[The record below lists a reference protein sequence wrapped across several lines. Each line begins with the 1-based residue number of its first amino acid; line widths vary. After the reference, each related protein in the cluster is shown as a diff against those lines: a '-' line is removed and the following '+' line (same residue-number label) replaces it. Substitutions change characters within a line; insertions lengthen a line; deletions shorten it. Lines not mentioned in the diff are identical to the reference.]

1 LPPWV
6 SCYQSWCARK
16 VIAVSLLKPKIAVS
30 FYFLSGGSSLALWAV
45 HIPLIEKTVGIG
57 YSLLGLLL
65 MLSGLG
71 GFLAMQLF
79 GYLVDHIGAKSATR
93 LGGVAVGL
101 SLLGPAFSQ
110 SPWMLGLSI
119 LLLGF
124 GIAGI
129 DVPMNAAALQVEK
142 ASGKAIFTFFHLFW
156 SVGGLAGAALGF
168 ATIGAGFSQSQTLPV
183 VGLSLSV
190 IGFLIAMWL
199 LPNQPNVG
207 ESSKEERKQSSRANR
222 RVLGFVILAGLMSAS
237 GAIVEG
243 VAQDWSALYLR
254 DVQLVSAALAA
265 WGLAAF
271 NVGMILGRIFID
283 RIVEVKGR
291 GFIIVWGSTLAAIA
305 IGLQAFANSFEISLL
320 LWFMLGLGISGV
332 VPQLFAA
339 AGEIGEATHSGRNMA
354 RVVGITYIGG
364 LAGPSIIGLLT
375 NAIPLN
381 FAIGWGAVLG
391 LFVALS
397 WTRLSKMEQ

>member
-1 LPPWV
+1 M
-6 SCYQSWCARK
+6 
-16 VIAVSLLKPKIAVS
+16 SLLRPKIAVS
-30 FYFLSGGSSLALWAV
+30 FYFLSGGSALALWAV
-45 HIPLIEKTVGIG
+45 HIPLIEKTVGID
-57 YSLLGLLL
+57 YSVLGLLL
-65 MLSGLG
+65 MLSGIG
-71 GFLAMQLF
+71 GFFAMQLF
-79 GYLVDHIGAKSATR
+79 GYLVDHIGAKTATR
-93 LGGVAVGL
+93 IGGVAVGL

-110 SPWMLGLSI
+110 TPWMLGLSI

-142 ASGKAIFTFFHLFW
+142 ASGRAIFTFFHLFW

-168 ATIGAGFSQSQTLPV
+168 ATIGAGLSQSQTLPV
-183 VGLSLSV
+183 VGVSLSL
-190 IGFLIAMWL
+190 IGFFIAGWL
-199 LPNQPNVG
+199 LPNQPNVAQ
-207 ESSKEERKQSSRANR
+207 SSKEEKRQSSKANR

-254 DVQLVSAALAA
+254 DIQMVSAALAA

-271 NVGMILGRIFID
+271 NIGMILGRIFID
-283 RIVEVKGR
+283 RIVERKGR
-291 GFIIVWGSTLAAIA
+291 GFIIVWGSVVAAAA
-305 IGLQAFANSFEISLL
+305 IGLQAFASSFEVSLL
-320 LWFMLGLGISGV
+320 LWFLLGLGISGV

-381 FAIGWGAVLG
+381 FAIGWGALLG

-397 WTRLSKMEQ
+397 WSRLSKMEQ

>member
-1 LPPWV
+1 M
-6 SCYQSWCARK
+6 
-16 VIAVSLLKPKIAVS
+16 SLLRPKIAVS
-30 FYFLSGGSSLALWAV
+30 FYFLSGGSALALWAV
-45 HIPLIEKTVGIG
+45 HIPLIEKTVGID
-57 YSLLGLLL
+57 YSVLGLLL
-65 MLSGLG
+65 MLSGIG
-71 GFLAMQLF
+71 GFFAMQLF
-79 GYLVDHIGAKSATR
+79 GYLVDHIGAKTATR
-93 LGGVAVGL
+93 IGGVAVGL

-110 SPWMLGLSI
+110 TPWMLGLSI

-142 ASGKAIFTFFHLFW
+142 ASGRAIFTFFHLFW

-183 VGLSLSV
+183 VGISLSL
-190 IGFLIAMWL
+190 IGFLIAGWL
-199 LPNQPNVG
+199 LPNQPNVA
-207 ESSKEERKQSSRANR
+207 ESSKEEKRQSSKANR

-254 DVQLVSAALAA
+254 DIQMVSAALAA

-271 NVGMILGRIFID
+271 NIGMILGRIFID
-283 RIVEVKGR
+283 RIVERKGR
-291 GFIIVWGSTLAAIA
+291 GFIIVWGSVVAALA
-305 IGLQAFANSFEISLL
+305 IGLQAFANGFEVSLV
-320 LWFMLGLGISGV
+320 LWFLLGLGISGV

-381 FAIGWGAVLG
+381 FAIGWGALLG
-391 LFVALS
+391 LFVARS
-397 WTRLSKMEQ
+397 WSRLSKMEQ

>member
-1 LPPWV
+1 MT
-6 SCYQSWCARK
+6 
-16 VIAVSLLKPKIAVS
+16 LLKPKIAVS
-30 FYFLSGGSSLALWAV
+30 FYFLSGGSALALWAV
-45 HIPLIEKTVGIG
+45 HIPLIEKTVGID
-57 YSLLGLLL
+57 YSTLGLLL
-65 MLSGLG
+65 MLSGIG

-79 GYLVDHIGAKSATR
+79 GYLVDHIGAKTATR
-93 LGGVAVGL
+93 IGGVAVGL
-101 SLLGPAFSQ
+101 SLLGPAFSTE
-110 SPWMLGLSI
+110 PWMLGLSI

-142 ASGKAIFTFFHLFW
+142 ANNRAIFTFFHLFW
-156 SVGGLAGAALGF
+156 SVGGLLGATLGF
-168 ATIGAGFSQSQTLPV
+168 ATISAGFSQSQTLTV
-183 VGLSLSV
+183 VGITLSAIGLV
-190 IGFLIAMWL
+190 IANWL
-199 LPNQPNVG
+199 LPNQANVG
-207 ESSKEERKQSSRANR
+207 ESTKIERKQSSKANR
-222 RVLGFVILAGLMSAS
+222 RVLGFVLLAGAMSAS

-283 RIVEVKGR
+283 RIVERKGR
-291 GFIIVWGSTLAAIA
+291 GFVIVWGSALAAFA
-305 IGLQAFANSFEISLL
+305 IGLQAVAPSYEISLF
-320 LWFMLGLGISGV
+320 LWFLLGLGISGV

-339 AGEIGEATHSGRNMA
+339 AGEIGESTHSGRNMA

-364 LAGPSIIGLLT
+364 LAGPSVIGLLT
-375 NAIPLN
+375 NSLPLE

-391 LFVALS
+391 LFVVVS
-397 WTRLSKMEQ
+397 WPRLIRMEK

>member
-1 LPPWV
+1 M
-6 SCYQSWCARK
+6 
-16 VIAVSLLKPKIAVS
+16 SLLRPKIAVS
-30 FYFLSGGSSLALWAV
+30 FYFLSGGSALALWAV
-45 HIPLIEKTVGIG
+45 HIPLIEKTVGID
-57 YSLLGLLL
+57 YSVLGLLL
-65 MLSGLG
+65 MLSGIG
-71 GFLAMQLF
+71 GFFAMQIF
-79 GYLVDHIGAKSATR
+79 GYLVDHIGAKTATR
-93 LGGVAVGL
+93 IGGVAVGL

-110 SPWMLGLSI
+110 TPWMLGLSI

-142 ASGKAIFTFFHLFW
+142 ASGRAIFTFFHLFW

-168 ATIGAGFSQSQTLPV
+168 ATIGAGLSQSQTLPV
-183 VGLSLSV
+183 VGVSLSL
-190 IGFLIAMWL
+190 IGFFIAGWL
-199 LPNQPNVG
+199 LPNQPNVAQ
-207 ESSKEERKQSSRANR
+207 SSKEEKRQSSKANR

-254 DVQLVSAALAA
+254 DIQMVSAALAA

-271 NVGMILGRIFID
+271 NIGMILGRIFID
-283 RIVEVKGR
+283 RIVERKGR
-291 GFIIVWGSTLAAIA
+291 GFIIVWGSVVAAAA
-305 IGLQAFANSFEISLL
+305 IGLQAFASSFEVSLL
-320 LWFMLGLGISGV
+320 LWFLLGLGISGV

-381 FAIGWGAVLG
+381 FAIGWGALLG

-397 WTRLSKMEQ
+397 WSRLSKMEQ